1 MANTRRIGVQLDF
14 TANMSQAKQAVNE
27 FKQSLTNV
35 MTTLPSNKMT
45 ATAVNSLKEAQV
57 AAQQLDLALT
67 RAFNKNT
74 GNINITKFSQSLKSS
89 GTNVKQLSNSLLN
102 AGKVGQQ
109 SFLAM
114 ARALQQVERSTITIN
129 GLTQRLVTTLW
140 NNVRWQVTSAAINSV
155 TTSISDAVNHLK
167 DMDNALNA
175 IRVVSGDTKV
185 EMQGVAN
192 EARRMA
198 KDLKT
203 SATEIVKA
211 ELIYRQQGDSAELA
225 AKKAEITTKAA
236 NVSFNSS
243 AEQMSEYLTAIWNS
257 YQVPEDQ
264 LELFVDKIAAIGAET
279 ATSMEE
285 IATAM
290 QKVASTANNVG
301 VSYDQ
306 LAAVIATVSST
317 TRQSAE
323 TVGTSFR
330 TIFARIED
338 LKMGKTTEDGVILGN
353 VSSDLKQM
361 GIDIYDAQ
369 GELRQLGDVLEE
381 MGAKWQTMSKEEQV
395 ALAQTVGGKRQY
407 SMLMALM
414 DNWDMYSET
423 VKEAANAYGTL
434 DEQQSIW
441 AESWEAHAQN
451 IQVSAEKLYN
461 TLFKTDSFLD
471 AMNFFAGFLD
481 RTSDAVEAA
490 GGLGNI
496 LLWVTTIVA
505 SKMTPQIMN
514 GINSIVSGFD
524 IISGRARK
532 REIDLQNELT
542 AQLKL
547 IQASQ
552 AYTGQQ
558 KLEAGFLAE
567 NAQQKQ
573 KILKIEQNLSD
584 KQKEEINSLL
594 SVRNGWQEIALQEQ
608 AAIDKN
614 QEYIESLNVTKAT
627 GKYEMIK
634 DASVGISIKKPDT
647 SKYEGVS
654 LTKKNISRVMDE
666 GIQSVYGQSASYEE
680 LAFRIGA
687 TTEQI
692 ERLKKASSSEKQSLF
707 TQMFTDIK
715 VVKPQIQEIT
725 SKVQELEE
733 TYQGKK
739 ITKSNLAQ
747 VAQEGIKSVYGQ
759 KASYEDLATS
769 IGATEEQI
777 KKLNQATTAA
787 GKQTAFTQML
797 QDMKLIK
804 VETSEVNTKA
814 NKLVSKFKE
823 IGINKTNLTR
833 VANEGIQA
841 IYGQGKGIDYANL
854 AREIGAT
861 EAQISKLQ
869 GKMSA
874 DKKRTIFAQ
883 ILQEMKLVKPEMQD
897 LNAEVDKIFADAQT
911 QNIDFGRLSAGL
923 SSLQSEAGDTVL
935 STTQVEEKLKE
946 LDISFETL
954 PESIQR
960 YIKSLDGGKFSQT
973 EFQTAVD
980 TANDSYIDQLK
991 NLNLSEEQFQKIKEI
1006 LEQITGHYR
1015 QLAQATE
1022 EERQAQERLNKEL
1035 EKIKNVNAVVSGFGE
1050 VASNVMTASM
1060 AFTTLQ
1066 SSIESFND
1074 GDVLAGVTS
1083 LSMTVVS
1090 LVPIIP
1096 KIVVGIR
1103 TVFDAIKAGSIE
1115 LMTVNAWIAVISVAL
1130 MGIVAIVKAIQNNSL
1145 KAAAERLK
1153 ESEEKVTSIKSEL
1166 EEIDS
1171 KINDLTSSNETL
1183 TAEQAKQ
1190 LQILKAQKAEKEG
1203 LLEIAEQENAENRK
1217 EVVAKATSELNK
1229 NEIYEK
1235 GQYSPEE
1242 LKLEG
1247 KVIVGTKYTTTV
1259 TGNKQFDSY
1268 EEAQKAAVEAGYS
1281 ASETP
1286 IEVTENYKVLN
1297 KAQIEDVYDQVK
1309 DLAYTQTD
1317 QEFNNIKA
1325 QATAQYFATI
1335 AASTEDATAA
1345 QKIYM
1350 SGLQQLFA
1358 YHSEFQN
1365 TEENINKLL
1374 EESAG
1379 NYAQVNGQI
1388 DIYCEAIEK
1397 MLGTEAANY
1406 WKENTQQQF
1415 ENFKSLKQIADQ
1427 CGITVDSL
1435 DDVNGALEELS
1446 KQTGIPKEILQ
1457 SLYQGG
1463 NLAYFAEGGFN
1474 SLKTAANNLSNISV
1488 DMNGVIS
1495 GLKDTSD
1502 EAIKTLN
1509 LLLALNGLKI
1519 VKSSKINGKASSMT
1533 PEEATRHQTNA
1544 KIMKGAGFGG
1554 TWADDVINWQIE
1566 SDIHLEKNGKRWNEG
1581 EIPNLQKY
1589 LYDQT
1594 ASGKTPSTPSTPSN
1608 PGSPGE
1614 EKDDDK
1620 ADKIWWDNYEARK
1633 KQIEEDFAAGK
1644 IDQDKYLSELDAAYQ
1659 DLISH
1664 YDIACEDH
1672 KDKILGELDDLKD
1685 KNASRNIELYK
1696 SISEA
1701 VQTYGYA
1708 SFNYKGQQRIISSM
1722 EEADKFWTDELAGQT
1737 IEALGGRPDQS
1748 IYNRENL
1755 LDVNKTQWDNA
1766 KYISDEAWDQLQ
1778 DDFENGRIGFQ
1789 EYWDKKTSL
1798 LYGGA
1803 WDKESN
1809 SIKRFYTKDEIDKNL
1824 GSDQKQSDFL
1834 TWIDNIIEQYET
1846 AAKDGQDVKWQ
1857 NVIAAIIEQWGL
1869 LPPYLQTRDIK
1880 EQVQSKIQSMLD
1892 NYISRMETDTDK
1904 GFVTPYQAKLSQ
1916 EEVAS
1921 FNWLGTPFEEL
1932 AASSGKYYN
1941 QAQENFARRWENQ
1954 SAYGDY
1960 IEGTDKDLRL
1970 AHLETIARNAV
1981 ETRKNVL
1988 KTASVTSEEFA
1999 KAQKDVKDA
2008 GQAIID
2014 EWYDQKITNAEG
2026 YLSWSKMF
2034 GFIEGDDS
2042 LEASLRMWDHI
2053 PEELKPKL
2061 KELVDQGVFTL
2072 EEAQKIYDAKVQST
2086 YQSATSNMKEWLD
2099 FQREN
2104 TEEWINTQKTL
2115 LENSVS
2121 ANQTNFDYQK
2131 SLRDSLHDI
2140 NKELAT
2146 SLTMYDYLD
2155 EETRKL
2161 LFNTDDYL
2169 ELSGKIKELQEE
2181 GNALTDKYLK
2191 DIQGK
2196 SIKEQELITQAYEAQ
2211 MELKSKEYEIAKQDL
2226 EVAKKK
2232 LALQNVL
2239 NERNIRMFL
2248 NGQWTWVAN
2257 QEEVAKA
2264 QQDLMDAQYQAESAR
2279 LELEF
2284 TQEQEKLN
2292 ARIRGLQE
2300 QLNIIEDDFKR
2311 LDDLINGRDRSVV
2324 MTFEELRDEV
2334 ARTYKDIAKMREEAE
2349 RENKSINTT
2358 VQGQGTDKLEDYV
2371 KFNKDNS
2378 FITDEGYIGNIA
2390 KSKVVF
2396 DRGDYFEIQFADG
2409 RVGTIKKHA
2418 TGGIFTVPHL
2428 AQFAEDGAEAVIPL
2442 SDKYRARGLELWNKA
2457 GNILGTLPQFS
2468 YKPSFAENGEQ
2479 TIEQKVYVNIHN
2491 EDSTEDFYEINNLV

>member
-14 TANMSQAKQAVNE
+14 TSNMSQAKQAVNE

-109 SFLAM
+109 SFLSM

-155 TTSISDAVNHLK
+155 TTNISDAVNHLK
-167 DMDNALNA
+167 DMDNALNK

-185 EMQGVAN
+185 EMKGVAD

-264 LELFVDKIAAIGAET
+264 LELFVDKIAAIGATT

-323 TVGTSFR
+323 SVGTSFK

-338 LKMGKTTEDGVILGN
+338 LKLGKTTEDGVVLGN
-353 VSSDLKQM
+353 VSSDLKKM
-361 GIDIYDAQ
+361 GISIYDTQ
-369 GELRQLGDVLEE
+369 GELKQLGDVLEE

-441 AESWEAHAQN
+441 AESWEAHVQQV
-451 IQVSAEKLYN
+451 QVSAERVY
-461 TLFKTDSFLD
+461 DSLLKSD
-471 AMNFFAGFLD
+471 SVLTAMNGFSWFLE
-481 RTSDAVEAA
+481 RIADATDAA

-594 SVRNGWQEIALQEQ
+594 SVRNGWQEIVLQEQ

-614 QEYIESLNVTKAT
+614 QEYIESLNITKAT
-627 GKYEMIK
+627 GKYKMIR

-647 SKYEGVS
+647 SKYEGIS

-666 GIQSVYGQSASYEE
+666 GIQSVYGPSASYEE

-692 ERLKKASSSEKQSLF
+692 KQLKKASYSEQQSLF
-707 TQMFTDIK
+707 TKMFTDIK
-715 VVKPQIQEIT
+715 IVKPQIQEVT

-777 KKLNQATTAA
+777 KKLSQATTAA

-804 VETSEVNTKA
+804 VETSEINTKA

-823 IGINKTNLTR
+823 VGINKANLTR

-841 IYGQGKGIDYANL
+841 VYGRGKGIDYANL
-854 AREIGAT
+854 AAEIGVAKEEVEKLRNAT
-861 EAQISKLQ
+861 NKQEYFAGLLQ
-869 GKMSA
+869 K
-874 DKKRTIFAQ
+874 
-883 ILQEMKLVKPEMQD
+883 MKLIKPEIQD

-911 QNIDFGRLSAGL
+911 QNINFGRLSAGL
-923 SSLQSEAGDTVL
+923 SSLQSEAGDTAL

-954 PESIQR
+954 PESIQK

-980 TANDSYIDQLK
+980 TANASYIDQLK

-1035 EKIKNVNAVVSGFGE
+1035 EKIKNVNAVVSGFGA

-1066 SSIESFND
+1066 SSIKSFND

-1103 TVFDAIKAGSIE
+1103 TVVDAIKAGSIE
-1115 LMTVNAWIAVISVAL
+1115 LMTANAWIAVISVAL
-1130 MGIVAIVKAIQNNSL
+1130 MGIVAIVKVIQNNSL

-1235 GQYSPEE
+1235 GQYSPGE
-1242 LKLEG
+1242 LQLEG

-1268 EEAQKAAVEAGYS
+1268 EEAQKAAIEAGYS
-1281 ASETP
+1281 PSETP
-1286 IEVTENYKVLN
+1286 IEVTENYRVLN
-1297 KAQIEDVYDQVK
+1297 KAQIEDVYNQVK

-1317 QEFNNIKA
+1317 QEFNDIKA
-1325 QATAQYFATI
+1325 QATAQYFATM

-1350 SGLQQLFA
+1350 SGLQQLFT

-1365 TEENINKLL
+1365 TEENVNKLL

-1379 NYAQVNGQI
+1379 NYAQVSGQI

-1397 MLGTEAANY
+1397 MLGTEAADY
-1406 WKENTQQQF
+1406 WRENTQQQF
-1415 ENFKSLKQIADQ
+1415 ENFKSLKQIAEQ

-1463 NLAYFAEGGFN
+1463 NLAYFAESGFN

-1533 PEEATRHQTNA
+1533 PEEATRRQTNA
-1544 KIMKGAGFGG
+1544 KIMKGAGFGS
-1554 TWADDVINWQIE
+1554 TWADDVINWKIE

-1594 ASGKTPSTPSTPSN
+1594 TSEKTPSTPSDPSETPSE
-1608 PGSPGE
+1608 SPGG
-1614 EKDDDK
+1614 EKDEDK
-1620 ADKIWWDNYEARK
+1620 ADKIWWDDYEARK

-1644 IDQDKYLSELDAAYQ
+1644 IDQDKYLSELDTAYQ

-1664 YDIACEDH
+1664 YDTACEDH

-1708 SFNYKGQQRIISSM
+1708 SFNYKGQRRTISSM

-1737 IEALGGRPDQS
+1737 IKDPRTTNPIS
-1748 IYNRENL
+1748 IYSRENL

-1766 KYISDEAWDQLQ
+1766 KYISDEAWNQLQ
-1778 DDFENGRIGFQ
+1778 EDFEKGRIGFQ

-1809 SIKRFYTKDEIDKNL
+1809 SIKRFYTKDEIDKSL

-1834 TWIDNIIEQYET
+1834 TWVDNIIKQYET

-1857 NVIAAIIEQWGL
+1857 NVVAAIIEQWGL

-1892 NYISRMETDTDK
+1892 NYISKSETDTDK
-1904 GFVTPYQAKLSQ
+1904 GFITPSQAKLFQ
-1916 EEVAS
+1916 EGVAS

-1954 SAYGDY
+1954 SAYGNY
-1960 IEGTDKDLRL
+1960 IEGTDKDSRL
-1970 AHLETIARNAV
+1970 AHLEDIARSAV
-1981 ETRKNVL
+1981 EARKNVL

-1999 KAQKDVKDA
+1999 KAQKAVKDA
-2008 GQAIID
+2008 GQAIVD

-2042 LEASLRMWDHI
+2042 LKASLRMWDHI

-2061 KELVDQGVFTL
+2061 KELVDQGIFTL

-2121 ANQTNFDYQK
+2121 ANRTNFDYQK

-2169 ELSGKIKELQEE
+2169 ELSGKINELQEE

-2239 NERNIRMFL
+2239 NERNTRMFL

-2324 MTFEELRDEV
+2324 ATFEELRDEV

-2349 RENKSINTT
+2349 RENKNLNTAI
-2358 VQGQGTDKLEDYV
+2358 QGQGTDKLEDYV

-2396 DRGDYFEIQFADG
+2396 DRGDHFEIQFADG

-2428 AQFAEDGAEAVIPL
+2428 AQFAEDGTEAVIPL

>member
-167 DMDNALNA
+167 DMDNALNK

-185 EMQGVAN
+185 EMKGIAD

-264 LELFVDKIAAIGAET
+264 LELFVDKIAAIGATT

-323 TVGTSFR
+323 SVGTSFK

-338 LKMGKTTEDGVILGN
+338 LKLGKTTEDGVVLGT
-353 VSSDLKQM
+353 VSSDLEKM
-361 GIDIYDAQ
+361 GISIYDTQ
-369 GELRQLGDVLEE
+369 GELKQLGDVLEE
-381 MGAKWQTMSKEEQV
+381 MGTKWQTMSKEEQV

-441 AESWEAHAQN
+441 AESWEAHVQQV
-451 IQVSAEKLYN
+451 QVSAERVY
-461 TLFKTDSFLD
+461 DSLLKSD
-471 AMNFFAGFLD
+471 SVLTAMNGFSWFLE
-481 RTSDAVEAA
+481 RIADATDAA

-496 LLWVTTIVA
+496 LLWIGTIMA
-505 SKMTPQIMN
+505 SRLTPQIMN
-514 GINSIVSGFD
+514 SINSIASGYD
-524 IISGRARK
+524 IISGRAKR
-532 REIDLQNELT
+532 REIELQNELT
-542 AQLKL
+542 AQLQQ
-547 IQASQ
+547 IQNSQ

-558 KLEAGFLAE
+558 KLEASFLAE
-567 NAQQKQ
+567 NAKQKQ
-573 KILKIEQNLSD
+573 KILNIEENLSE
-584 KQKEEINSLL
+584 KQKEELNSLI

-608 AAIDKN
+608 AAIDKKE
-614 QEYIESLNVTKAT
+614 EYLTAIDFSQPT
-627 GKYEMIK
+627 GKYLINR
-634 DASVGISIKKPDT
+634 DASIGLRGAGKKFGTSTISKNNLADVATKGIQAV
-647 SKYEGVS
+647 YGGGVS
-654 LTKKNISRVMDE
+654 YKQLAEEIGIAEEALKEFDNFQGSQGGKAQAYFTKLLV
-666 GIQSVYGQSASYEE
+666 
-680 LAFRIGA
+680 
-687 TTEQI
+687 
-692 ERLKKASSSEKQSLF
+692 
-707 TQMFTDIK
+707 
-715 VVKPQIQEIT
+715 
-725 SKVQELEE
+725 
-733 TYQGKK
+733 
-739 ITKSNLAQ
+739 
-747 VAQEGIKSVYGQ
+747 
-759 KASYEDLATS
+759 DL
-769 IGATEEQI
+769 
-777 KKLNQATTAA
+777 
-787 GKQTAFTQML
+787 
-797 QDMKLIK
+797 KLIK
-804 VETSEVNTKA
+804 P
-814 NKLVSKFKE
+814 
-823 IGINKTNLTR
+823 
-833 VANEGIQA
+833 
-841 IYGQGKGIDYANL
+841 
-854 AREIGAT
+854 
-861 EAQISKLQ
+861 
-869 GKMSA
+869 
-874 DKKRTIFAQ
+874 
-883 ILQEMKLVKPEMQD
+883 EMKD
-897 LNAEVDKIFADAQT
+897 LSVQSKKLISSFKG
-911 QNIDFGRLSAGL
+911 QNIDFGNTITALNQLQMEAGETGL
-923 SSLQSEAGDTVL
+923 STEQIETKLKEFNITIKELPSNVQAYVKSLNRAQFS
-935 STTQVEEKLKE
+935 EEKLQQAIVKDNDVLIKQILSLAKNKQEREKLKKVLKE
-946 LDISFETL
+946 LGID
-954 PESIQR
+954 
-960 YIKSLDGGKFSQT
+960 
-973 EFQTAVD
+973 FQNLAKAT
-980 TANDSYIDQLK
+980 K
-991 NLNLSEEQFQKIKEI
+991 N
-1006 LEQITGHYR
+1006 
-1015 QLAQATE
+1015 ATVAE
-1022 EERQAQERLNKEL
+1022 EELAAAHQKMAVK
-1035 EKIKNVNAVVSGFGE
+1035 NAVIQSLTTTIN
-1050 VASNVMTASM
+1050 VAMTAFM
-1060 AFTTLQ
+1060 AINQ
-1066 SSIESFND
+1066 VEAAIDNFND
-1074 GDVLAGVTS
+1074 GKLTEGWTNIFFTLMNISSVIPGILAVQKALVIAGVAS
-1083 LSMTVVS
+1083 GAAWGW
-1090 LVPIIP
+1090 IA
-1096 KIVVGIR
+1096 VVGVAIAGLIIAVKQVEKHSVKGLVEKSEELKTDVQNISNEIKDIDSQISDLKEKNEKLTDQEREKLRLLKEQKRIKEELYEEKR
-1103 TVFDAIKAGSIE
+1103 TEEDETLTELNAKIGLNSVEKGSSGSQYTTGYYLDKSVQGVILSQKKALDEAKKQIQQSYKELKEIEDDPDRLLTDQIYPVLTGTKNRLRTSSEISSPYFAGISFDKGGSISNNVKGQGISDYGRANIVDSGTVYFYQQSEEFIRANEKYKKDIESRQKIENDYKNSYDKYTKEIYNKWNEVKDKEFYVPEEGEE
-1115 LMTVNAWIAVISVAL
+1115 LTEQQKLFNQNLERIILQKNAIEAINVSDYKAILEDIAIFSPNNEWQNWINSFSEGAENNLENLEGFEEKLEYLNNLDPTGALTNAWIKDTNAQRENFQSLKILSEQYGITVNSINDVDEALKELSKLTGISPEL
-1130 MGIVAIVKAIQNNSL
+1130 IQNLYKTGSM
-1145 KAAAERLK
+1145 
-1153 ESEEKVTSIKSEL
+1153 SEL
-1166 EEIDS
+1166 ARGGVIGLKDALITLS
-1171 KINDLTSSNETL
+1171 NTKINDKGLVDGLKNISMAAMRALNRVLAVNGLRLVPKVTKMSMPDFDPSKSFGENEPIATEWEFELYKGNTRVGIGTQLNDLLNSSIKDEDDTSKT
-1183 TAEQAKQ
+1183 
-1190 LQILKAQKAEKEG
+1190 
-1203 LLEIAEQENAENRK
+1203 
-1217 EVVAKATSELNK
+1217 
-1229 NEIYEK
+1229 
-1235 GQYSPEE
+1235 P
-1242 LKLEG
+1242 
-1247 KVIVGTKYTTTV
+1247 
-1259 TGNKQFDSY
+1259 
-1268 EEAQKAAVEAGYS
+1268 
-1281 ASETP
+1281 SETP
-1286 IEVTENYKVLN
+1286 
-1297 KAQIEDVYDQVK
+1297 
-1309 DLAYTQTD
+1309 
-1317 QEFNNIKA
+1317 
-1325 QATAQYFATI
+1325 
-1335 AASTEDATAA
+1335 
-1345 QKIYM
+1345 
-1350 SGLQQLFA
+1350 
-1358 YHSEFQN
+1358 SE
-1365 TEENINKLL
+1365 
-1374 EESAG
+1374 
-1379 NYAQVNGQI
+1379 
-1388 DIYCEAIEK
+1388 
-1397 MLGTEAANY
+1397 
-1406 WKENTQQQF
+1406 
-1415 ENFKSLKQIADQ
+1415 
-1427 CGITVDSL
+1427 
-1435 DDVNGALEELS
+1435 
-1446 KQTGIPKEILQ
+1446 
-1457 SLYQGG
+1457 
-1463 NLAYFAEGGFN
+1463 
-1474 SLKTAANNLSNISV
+1474 
-1488 DMNGVIS
+1488 
-1495 GLKDTSD
+1495 
-1502 EAIKTLN
+1502 
-1509 LLLALNGLKI
+1509 
-1519 VKSSKINGKASSMT
+1519 
-1533 PEEATRHQTNA
+1533 
-1544 KIMKGAGFGG
+1544 
-1554 TWADDVINWQIE
+1554 
-1566 SDIHLEKNGKRWNEG
+1566 
-1581 EIPNLQKY
+1581 
-1589 LYDQT
+1589 
-1594 ASGKTPSTPSTPSN
+1594 
-1608 PGSPGE
+1608 SPGGSDKTTE
-1614 EKDDDK
+1614 EKDEDK
-1620 ADKIWWDNYEARK
+1620 ADKIWWDDYEARK

-1644 IDQDKYLSELDAAYQ
+1644 IDQDKYLSELDTSYQ

-1664 YDIACEDH
+1664 YDTACEDH

-1708 SFNYKGQQRIISSM
+1708 SFNYKGQQRTISSV

-1737 IEALGGRPDQS
+1737 IKDPRTTNPIS
-1748 IYNRENL
+1748 IYGRENL

-1778 DDFENGRIGFQ
+1778 EDFEKGRIGFQ

-1809 SIKRFYTKDEIDKNL
+1809 SIKRFYTKDEIDKSL

-1834 TWIDNIIEQYET
+1834 TWVDNIIKQYET

-1892 NYISRMETDTDK
+1892 NYISKSETDTDK
-1904 GFVTPYQAKLSQ
+1904 GFITPSQAKSFQ

-1954 SAYGDY
+1954 SAYGNY
-1960 IEGTDKDLRL
+1960 IEGTDKNLRL

-1999 KAQKDVKDA
+1999 KAQKAVKDA
-2008 GQAIID
+2008 GQAIVD

-2042 LEASLRMWDHI
+2042 LKASLRMWDHI

-2061 KELVDQGVFTL
+2061 KELVDQGIFTL

-2121 ANQTNFDYQK
+2121 ANRTNFDYQK

-2169 ELSGKIKELQEE
+2169 ELSGKINELQEE

-2239 NERNIRMFL
+2239 NERNTRMFL

-2349 RENKSINTT
+2349 RENKNLNDAEKIRRETGGARNPQNVKTRMEALG
-2358 VQGQGTDKLEDYV
+2358 VQFT
-2371 KFNKDNS
+2371 
-2378 FITDEGYIGNIA
+2378 GNIFTDSYEQRGNW
-2390 KSKVVF
+2390 KDITGLVVNP
-2396 DRGDYFEIQFADG
+2396 DG
-2409 RVGTIKKHA
+2409 SIRAEDSETIYIFKKEDLQKHA

-2442 SDKYRARGLELWNKA
+2442 SDKYRSRGLELWNKA

-2468 YKPSFAENGEQ
+2468 YKPSFAESGEQ